1 MRTEINYLCNSFL
14 DAHVFPYMCVP
25 AEKWFSKFSQ
35 NCLSI
40 LGRDK
45 ASFGIVLVPQ
55 GSLGYW

>member
-1 MRTEINYLCNSFL
+1 MRENNSFL
-14 DAHVFPYMCVP
+14 DAHVFPYMCVHE
-25 AEKWFSKFSQ
+25 EKWFSKFSQ